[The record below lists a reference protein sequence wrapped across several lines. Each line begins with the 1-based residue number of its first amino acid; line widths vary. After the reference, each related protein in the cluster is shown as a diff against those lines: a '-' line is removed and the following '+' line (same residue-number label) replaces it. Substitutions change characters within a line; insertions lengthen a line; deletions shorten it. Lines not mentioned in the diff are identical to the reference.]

1 MQHAADRVFDG
12 LAAAILRGELPA
24 GSSLPAERV
33 LAQRFDTSRILVRQ
47 AVHRLASLGLVQVSQ
62 GESSRVL
69 DPDQAT
75 DLGVLAL
82 FYRLAP
88 GEMGLSA
95 ADMMEKQYLQGLSMV
110 SVASRRAAP
119 EALRR
124 LALLVTAYQ
133 TGVEKSGSIAELEE
147 RYWRALSRA
156 GGNRIFVM
164 EVAWWYQVL
173 SDRPLPPSVR
183 AASRRI
189 RLAFYGEL
197 TRRLVERDHPVEYY
211 LAATSAILDGL
222 FPRR

>member
-1 MQHAADRVFDG
+1 MRVADRVFDG

-24 GSSLPAERV
+24 GSALPPERV
-33 LAQRFDTSRILVRQ
+33 LAERYGTSRILVRQ
-47 AVHRLASLGLVQVSQ
+47 AVHRLAELGLLQVSQ
-62 GESSRVL
+62 GEASRVL

-75 DLGVLAL
+75 NLGVLAL

-88 GEMGLSA
+88 GEMGLSV

-124 LALLVTAYQ
+124 IQQLVVAYQ
-133 TGVEKSGSIAELEE
+133 TGVEKTGALSEFEE

-164 EVAWWYQVL
+164 EVAWWYDVL
-173 SDRPLPPSVR
+173 HERPLPAEVK
-183 AASRRI
+183 AASRKV
-189 RLAFYGEL
+189 RLAFYEEL
-197 TRRLVERDHPVEYY
+197 TRRLVERDYPVEYY
-211 LAATSAILDGL
+211 LQATSAILDGL
-222 FPRR
+222 FPKR